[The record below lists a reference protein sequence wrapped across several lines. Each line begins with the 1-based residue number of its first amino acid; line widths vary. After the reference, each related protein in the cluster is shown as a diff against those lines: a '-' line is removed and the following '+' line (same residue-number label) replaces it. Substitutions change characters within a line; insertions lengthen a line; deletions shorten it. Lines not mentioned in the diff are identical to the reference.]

1 MRHPTVSALSAA
13 LLAALALLPGSASA
27 QGSVEQ
33 PAGQTPA
40 TCRVVYVLDGDTINC
55 EDGITVRLLLV
66 DVPDRGR
73 FGDEARAFVVGLLP
87 KGTELRLEY
96 DKNAR
101 DSQGRWLVYGY
112 LPDGSLLNKRLV
124 ESGFAYVEFSAAN
137 QARLSELRTAEHSAR
152 SQSLGLW
159 SQ

>member
-1 MRHPTVSALSAA
+1 MRHLTVSAA
-13 LLAALALLPGSASA
+13 LLAALALLPGVAAA

-33 PAGQTPA
+33 PADQAPT
-40 TCRVVYVLDGDTINC
+40 TCKVVYVLDGDTINC

-66 DVPDRGR
+66 DVPDRGH
-73 FGDEARAFVVGLLP
+73 FGDEGRAFVVGLLP

-124 ESGFAYVEFSAAN
+124 ERGFAYVEFSAAN
-137 QARLSELRTAEHSAR
+137 QGKLDELRSAEQSAR
-152 SQSLGLW
+152 SGSLGLW